1 MERLG
6 SDEDSTDANLAAAF
20 RELHRGRLLGFT
32 FLYLLGDRLGAEQVS
47 DAALAAGVERVDELR
62 HPERAAAWLRR
73 HVVRSTRFMRRLS
86 ADGAAALEQH
96 RIPRASQAGLAALDR
111 VERAALIAH
120 LVEGLNL
127 RDVGTIVDCNPRQL
141 DRLLSRATSKYKQ
154 GRARGAAFTPRT
166 PLVRARFE
174 PTHRAAH

>member
-6 SDEDSTDANLAAAF
+6 SDEDSTDANVAAAF

-32 FLYLLGDRLGAEQVS
+32 FLYLLGDRLSAEQVS

-73 HVVRSTRFMRRLS
+73 HVVRSSRYIRRPS
-86 ADGAAALEQH
+86 ADGAAALERH
-96 RIPRASQAGLAALDR
+96 GIPRASQAGLAALNR
-111 VERAALIAH
+111 SERAALIAH
-120 LVEGLNL
+120 LVEGLDV
-127 RDVGTIVDCNPRQL
+127 RDVAAIVGCSPRQL
-141 DRLLSRATSKYKQ
+141 DTLLARATSKYND
-154 GRARGAAFTPRT
+154 GRARGRGHADNA
-166 PLVRARFE
+166 LARARFE